1 MLNNLFSPIRIN
13 GKALKNRCVVTPMLM
28 NFCEEDGTCTERYA
42 AYMEEKAKGG
52 FAMICTE
59 NIAVTEVAKGYQ
71 WIPGLWKDDHIPGF
85 KDMTDRIHK
94 YDTVVIAQLNHPGR
108 QSAEQFA
115 HKQSWAPSAIPD
127 PYHNQ
132 EIPHEMTIEEIH
144 KTVADFGDAALR
156 AKKAGFDGVEL
167 HGAHG
172 YMIPQFLSMYTNKR
186 VDEYGGDLFNR
197 MRFLMEIIEDVRS
210 KCGRDFIVGYRFS
223 ADERVTGGLTIEDTK
238 AIVPYVEKA
247 GVDYLSVSIAVNATD
262 DQMIPS
268 MYYRHGYQVDFAKEI
283 KDMVKIPV
291 ITVGR
296 INDTR
301 IADSILASGKAD
313 LIGMARQSLADPETM
328 NKAKE
333 GRFEDIR
340 KCVACL
346 HGCVGHI
353 DTGRRGTCELNP
365 LIGHESDPEYVTVQ
379 TDSPKNVMVIGA
391 GPGGM
396 EAAIAAAKCGHNV
409 KIYDREKWAGGQYRI
424 ASIPPGKGEI
434 AAFLCWQLHELN
446 KLGVEV
452 ILNTD
457 VTKEMVMEQKPD
469 VVIAATGVTP
479 VVPKKIPGVM
489 NENVVLAQDVLTG
502 KVNTGDNCVVVGGG
516 LVGAEVSNY
525 LASLFKNVSVVEMRD
540 GIALDEGPAPRKD
553 LLNDMK
559 NNGVKFYTETS
570 VQEIRKD
577 SVVVAGKNN
586 EEIPADTVV
595 LAIGRVPNITL
606 AESLKA
612 EGLDVKVIG
621 DAKEPALAGAAIRA
635 GYLIGR
641 HL

>member
-1 MLNNLFSPIRIN
+1 M
-13 GKALKNRCVVTPMLM
+13 
-28 NFCEEDGTCTERYA
+28 
-42 AYMEEKAKGG
+42 
-52 FAMICTE
+52 
-59 NIAVTEVAKGYQ
+59 
-71 WIPGLWKDDHIPGF
+71 
-85 KDMTDRIHK
+85 
-94 YDTVVIAQLNHPGR
+94 
-108 QSAEQFA
+108 
-115 HKQSWAPSAIPD
+115 
-127 PYHNQ
+127 
-132 EIPHEMTIEEIH
+132 
-144 KTVADFGDAALR
+144 
-156 AKKAGFDGVEL
+156 
-167 HGAHG
+167 
-172 YMIPQFLSMYTNKR
+172 
-186 VDEYGGDLFNR
+186 
-197 MRFLMEIIEDVRS
+197 
-210 KCGRDFIVGYRFS
+210 
-223 ADERVTGGLTIEDTK
+223 
-238 AIVPYVEKA
+238 
-247 GVDYLSVSIAVNATD
+247 
-262 DQMIPS
+262 
-268 MYYRHGYQVDFAKEI
+268 
-283 KDMVKIPV
+283 
-291 ITVGR
+291 
-296 INDTR
+296 
-301 IADSILASGKAD
+301 
-313 LIGMARQSLADPETM
+313 
-328 NKAKE
+328 
-333 GRFEDIR
+333 
-340 KCVACL
+340 
-346 HGCVGHI
+346 
-353 DTGRRGTCELNP
+353 
-365 LIGHESDPEYVTVQ
+365 
-379 TDSPKNVMVIGA
+379 
-391 GPGGM
+391 
-396 EAAIAAAKCGHNV
+396 
-409 KIYDREKWAGGQYRI
+409 
-424 ASIPPGKGEI
+424 
-434 AAFLCWQLHELN
+434 N

-502 KVNTGDNCVVVGGG
+502 KINTGDNCVVVGGG

>member
-365 LIGHESDPEYVTVQ
+365 LIGHESDPEYATVK

-396 EAAIAAAKCGHNV
+396 EA
-409 KIYDREKWAGGQYRI
+409 
-424 ASIPPGKGEI
+424 EI

-516 LVGAEVSNY
+516 LVGAEVSNH

-553 LLNDMK
+553 LLQDMK

-570 VQEIRKD
+570 VQEIKKD

-595 LAIGRVPNITL
+595 LAIGRVPNIEL

-612 EGLDVKVIG
+612 EGFDVKVIG

-635 GYLIGR
+635 GYLTGR

>member
-1 MLNNLFSPIRIN
+1 M
-13 GKALKNRCVVTPMLM
+13 
-28 NFCEEDGTCTERYA
+28 
-42 AYMEEKAKGG
+42 GG
-52 FAMICTE
+52 YGMICTE

-71 WIPGLWKDDHIPGF
+71 WIPGLWKDEHIPGF
-85 KDMTDRIHK
+85 KNMTDRMHK
-94 YDTVVIAQLNHPGR
+94 YGTVVIAQLNHPGR
-108 QSAEQFA
+108 QSSEKFA

-144 KTVADFGDAALR
+144 KTVQDFGDAALR
-156 AKKAGFDGVEL
+156 AKKAGFDGIEL

-197 MRFLMEIIEDVRS
+197 MRFLMEIISDVRE
-210 KCGRDFIVGYRFS
+210 KCGKDFIVGYRFS

-247 GVDYLSVSIAVNATD
+247 GVDYLSVSIAVNASD

-268 MYYRHGYQVDFAKEI
+268 MYYRHGYQTHYAEEI
-283 KDMVKIPV
+283 KSMVHIPV

-313 LIGMARQSLADPETM
+313 LIGMARQSLADPDTII
-328 NKAKE
+328 KAKE

-353 DTGRRGTCELNP
+353 DTGLPGSCELNP
-365 LIGHESDPEYVTVQ
+365 LIGHESDPEYATIPAE
-379 TDSPKNVMVIGA
+379 TPKKVMVIGA
-391 GPGGM
+391 GPAGM
-396 EAAIAAAKCGHNV
+396 EAAIAAVKCGHNV
-409 KIYDREKWAGGQYRI
+409 TVYDKEKWAGGQYRI

-434 AAFLCWQLHELN
+434 TAFLCWQMHELK
-446 KLGVEV
+446 KLNVPVVLQTE
-452 ILNTD
+452 
-457 VTKEMVMEQKPD
+457 VTKEMVLRERPD
-469 VVIAATGVTP
+469 VVIAATGV
-479 VVPKKIPGVM
+479 VPIIPRKIPGIVE
-489 NENVVLAQDVLTG
+489 NKNVVISQDVLLG
-502 KVNTGDNCVVVGGG
+502 NVNTGDRCVVIGGG
-516 LVGAEVSNY
+516 LVGAETANH
-525 LASLFKNVSVVEMRD
+525 LASLFKKVTVVEMKD
-540 GIALDEGPAPRKD
+540 GIAMDEAPAPRKD
-553 LLNDMK
+553 LLRDMQ
-559 NNGVKFYTETS
+559 NNGVRFCTETS
-570 VQEIRKD
+570 VQEVTD
-577 SVVVAGKNN
+577 HSVIVSGKVN

-595 LAIGRVPNITL
+595 LAIGRVPDITL
-606 AESLKA
+606 ANELK
-612 EGLDVKVIG
+612 EVGIDVKVIG
-621 DAKEPALAGAAIRA
+621 DALKPGLAGAAIRE
-635 GYLIGR
+635 GYLVGR